1 LTAKELEVSWFLRFF
16 CFKICPMQ
24 FWQSEADNSLQAEV
38 LQTALRP
45 VIWICVYEF
54 QDLTSPKL
62 TDVSRH

>member
-1 LTAKELEVSWFLRFF
+1 
-16 CFKICPMQ
+16 MQ